1 MSWEVGEYNEQ
12 RGSEIVGEKKAYH
25 HGNLR
30 EALLEAAI
38 DIIDEEGTGNLTIR
52 HLADR
57 VGVSHAAPAYHFKD
71 KSALLVAVAT
81 EGFRRLGEYFQ
92 RSLSYAEL
100 AEPAERVRQLGHAYI
115 DFALAHPSHYRVM
128 FGPDLNK
135 MKTDDPEFIA
145 VASGA
150 FGFLHETMREI
161 YPDFDSSNPAESS
174 EEEGMNSLTAA
185 LSAWSTVHGI
195 VMLWIDGTLRCQ
207 FEEWTDDTYRTVGRA
222 IADNLAV
229 VYRQAQ
235 ERLAKK

>member
-1 MSWEVGEYNEQ
+1 M
-12 RGSEIVGEKKAYH
+12 GEKKAYH

-38 DIIDEEGTGNLTIR
+38 AIIDAEGTGGLTIR

-57 VGVSHAAPAYHFKD
+57 VGVSHAAPGYHFKD
-71 KSALLVAVAT
+71 KGALLVAVAT

-92 RSLSYAEL
+92 RSVA
-100 AEPAERVRQLGHAYI
+100 AAAPADPAERVRQLGHAYI

-128 FGPDLNK
+128 FGPDLAG
-135 MKTDDPEFIA
+135 MKIDDQEYVT
-145 VASGA
+145 VASAA
-150 FGFLHETMREI
+150 FGFLHETMQEI
-161 YPDFDSSNPAESS
+161 YPDFDVMDPSAPAEDG
-174 EEEGMNSLTAA
+174 GMNSLTAA
-185 LSAWSTVHGI
+185 LSSWSTVHGI

-207 FEEWTDDTYRTVGRA
+207 FEDWTDETYRAVGHS

-235 ERLAKK
+235 ERLAKT

>member
-1 MSWEVGEYNEQ
+1 VAT
-12 RGSEIVGEKKAYH
+12 KKSYH

-38 DIIDEEGTGNLTIR
+38 DIIDDEGTGNLTIR

-92 RSLSYAEL
+92 RSLSSADL
-100 AEPAERVRQLGHAYI
+100 ADPAERVRQLGHAYI
-115 DFALAHPSHYRVM
+115 DFALSHPSHYRVM
-128 FGPDLNK
+128 FGPDLSG
-135 MKTDDPEFIA
+135 MKIDDPEFVN

-161 YPDFDSSNPAESS
+161 YPDFSEADPAQSPG
-174 EEEGMNSLTAA
+174 EEGMNSLTAA

-195 VMLWIDGTLRCQ
+195 VMLWIDGTLQCQ
-207 FEEWTDDTYRTVGRA
+207 FEEWTDETYRAVGRA

-235 ERLAKK
+235 DRLAKK

>member
-1 MSWEVGEYNEQ
+1 MAK
-12 RGSEIVGEKKAYH
+12 KKAYH

-38 DIIDEEGTGNLTIR
+38 AIIDEEGTAGLTIR

-57 VGVSHAAPAYHFKD
+57 VGVSHAAPGYHFRD
-71 KSALLVAVAT
+71 KSALLVAVAS

-92 RSLSYAEL
+92 KSLSGVVSAD
-100 AEPAERVRQLGHAYI
+100 PAERVRLLGHAYI
-115 DFALAHPSHYRVM
+115 DFALAHRAHYRVM
-128 FGPDLNK
+128 FGPDLMG
-135 MKTDDPEFIA
+135 MKIDDPEFTA

-150 FGFLHETMREI
+150 FGFLHDTMREI
-161 YPDFDSSNPAESS
+161 YPDFDETDPAASPDDD
-174 EEEGMNSLTAA
+174 GMNSLTAA

-207 FEEWTDDTYRTVGRA
+207 FEDWTDDTYRAIGRS

-229 VYRQAQ
+229 VYRRAQ
-235 ERLAKK
+235 DRLARK